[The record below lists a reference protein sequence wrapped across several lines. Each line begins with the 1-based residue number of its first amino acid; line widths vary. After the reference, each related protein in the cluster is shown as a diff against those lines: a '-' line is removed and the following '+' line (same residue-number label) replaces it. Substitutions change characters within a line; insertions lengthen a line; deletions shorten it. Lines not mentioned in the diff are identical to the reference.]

1 MGSTG
6 GKKDTF
12 APKGENR
19 TTINYEANMGTAK
32 FVKKKKSKSKVH
44 IKDEEGHF
52 ATVKSSKKKKLTT
65 LIVAPVE
72 DGIIDTGEDIIEK
85 KDSVV
90 GNKKSKKR
98 TKHHHDHHHSKK
110 GTDEAIEDDIKSKK
124 HKKKKSKE
132 KKKKII
138 DDDSKKSDHLRSFSD
153 ELMTMSEL
161 IAPKISALLGDV
173 DNEGEI
179 VARLPGTNRKGIT
192 ELTIEKTSA
201 LLSEEA
207 PIVESCMILETL
219 GTFVSSKNIVSV
231 EEVNASLPLETVES
245 LEGIK
250 TSMIVT
256 SIEDI
261 VISETTE
268 KAKTT
273 STAKMLVYTTDE
285 CNANETSKESR
296 FVGKAE
302 QENLVENDFSPREDE
317 CEAGENKDKDTMRV
331 VENNIKEDKNETE
344 IYLVLKEE
352 LTRMN
357 PIESSTDV
365 GEPIIDNLLR
375 DTTIKAVD
383 DEPIESTTVEGE
395 YTIKNVE
402 EGKDVVNNA
411 KKKVK
416 KEKSHWGTIQKSLNL
431 AQYVDGTQNSSI
443 AKGRDAI
450 RRINAMKSPPASQPT
465 PTPTN
470 NNDNDNNKA
479 SCEDQLDALATTEV
493 APVEIGVSKVS
504 TLDEISPINEQESR
518 VEGIPIEDEFNNV
531 EKEESDE
538 DDTKNNTIDGEAKVD
553 NIKKLIPQ
561 SDNEEEQ
568 DFPIETTQNEEM
580 KPESTLVRDTFNV
593 VEKEEPDEEDTIDG
607 NLLANEK
614 TDTVIE
620 IARDV
625 EDTKVEYFPIRNEL
639 NDAEQEKSDEEDV
652 TNEYLSADKS
662 NNAEQEESNE
672 MDTKN
677 KKKISDEEKKKKKI
691 SGKKK
696 KKKKKK
702 K

>member
-1 MGSTG
+1 MG
-6 GKKDTF
+6 
-12 APKGENR
+12 
-19 TTINYEANMGTAK
+19 
-32 FVKKKKSKSKVH
+32 
-44 IKDEEGHF
+44 
-52 ATVKSSKKKKLTT
+52 KLTT

-72 DGIIDTGEDIIEK
+72 DGIIDTGEDIIEQ

-161 IAPKISALLGDV
+161 IAPKISALLVDV

-207 PIVESCMILETL
+207 PIVESCMILET
-219 GTFVSSKNIVSV
+219 
-231 EEVNASLPLETVES
+231 
-245 LEGIK
+245 
-250 TSMIVT
+250 
-256 SIEDI
+256 
-261 VISETTE
+261 TE
-268 KAKTT
+268 KTKTT

-296 FVGKAE
+296 FIGKVE

-331 VENNIKEDKNETE
+331 VDNNIKEDKNETE